1 LNSSL
6 RLTVTF
12 LFQLLVGLMALFG
25 LLSAAPAPAPA
36 PAPLTN
42 IRAPGA
48 LAAAILAG
56 EGLIAKG
63 NNSREKREQ
72 QQ

>member
-1 LNSSL
+1 
-6 RLTVTF
+6 
-12 LFQLLVGLMALFG
+12 MALFG
-25 LLSAAPAPAPA
+25 VLSAAPA

-63 NNSREKREQ
+63 NSREKRERQ
-72 QQ
+72 YRRVSVVISKDLIFI